1 MSELDS
7 EIERVCLL
15 AQKYGLDLD
24 DQTADELA
32 GEWIKQ
38 TESVQRR
45 ESSADP
51 AQAAVEKVAGKH
63 QAQIRLDA
71 IRELYKREP
80 TPGELFKAA
89 YRPAEPVKGPVQ
101 KPGPDASPVELFT
114 YYYRHLAPK
123 E

>member
-1 MSELDS
+1 MSKLDS

-38 TESVQRR
+38 TESVLRR

-51 AQAAVEKVAGKH
+51 AQAAVEKIAAKY
-63 QAQIRLDA
+63 QAQVHLDT
-71 IRELYKREP
+71 IREVYKREP
-80 TPGELFKAA
+80 SIMENLAA
-89 YRPAEPVKGPVQ
+89 GYRPAEPVKGPVQ
-101 KPGPDASPVELFT
+101 KPGPDATPVELFT

-123 E
+123 